1 MKYSY
6 FKKTNAGKIT
16 KDKKTSER
24 ILEKKLRRRMKKFL
38 KEFI

>member
-16 KDKKTSER
+16 KDKRTLER
-24 ILEKKLRRRMKKFL
+24 ILEKKLRWQTKNFL
-38 KEFI
+38 KDFI

>member
-16 KDKKTSER
+16 KNKRTSER
-24 ILEKKLRRRMKKFL
+24 ILEKKLRRQAKKISRDFT
-38 KEFI
+38 

>member
-16 KDKKTSER
+16 KDKRTFER
-24 ILEKKLRRRMKKFL
+24 ILENKLRKKKKKFL
-38 KEFI
+38 KDFI

>member
-16 KDKKTSER
+16 KDKRTSKR
-24 ILEKKLRRRMKKFL
+24 ILEKKLRWQMKKFL
-38 KEFI
+38 KDFI